1 MKKVLLAIA
10 AVATI
15 TSCSQNEEFENPT
28 QKAEINFT
36 PIVKNS
42 TRAAIMDPTLLQTEG
57 FKAYAYNVGE
67 QGIGSLEK
75 PILGSTGVDVTYDLN
90 AWKYTGTYYWPSNAK
105 VKFFAYAPANSTAE
119 YSITVPSTDTAPKI
133 TYTVPDVDKQEDL
146 VVAKTEALVYADA
159 GVILPFTHVLTQV
172 NFSIKGQDA
181 LTYILTSLKITG
193 VANTGTYNWNDSWN
207 VSGTAG
213 EYVYPIGGA
222 SVEIANSETKDLMQ
236 SNGALMLLPQK
247 FEKPSLAKIVVDYTV
262 LDANKDL
269 VYTATG
275 KEVSLAESTAW
286 EIGKKVRYI
295 LTLTNDAKQI
305 SFGTP
310 TVSHWNTNDDEEVE
324 K

>member
-15 TSCSQNEEFENPT
+15 TSCSQNEEFENLG

-36 PIVKNS
+36 PVVKNS
-42 TRAAIMDPTLLQTEG
+42 TRAAVMDIALLQTTG

-67 QGIGSLEK
+67 EGNGNLEK
-75 PILGSTGVDVTYDLN
+75 PILSTDGVTVAYTD

-119 YSITVPSTDTAPKI
+119 YAIAAPSTDTAPKI
-133 TYTVPDVDKQEDL
+133 TYTVPDVAKQEDL
-146 VVAKTEALVYADA
+146 VVAKTEALAYADG
-159 GVILPFTHVLTQV
+159 GVILAFTHALTQV

-181 LTYILTSLKITG
+181 LTYILTSIKITG
-193 VANTGTYNWNDSWN
+193 VANTGTYNWNNSWV

-213 EYVYPIGGA
+213 EYVYPISGA
-222 SVEIANSETKDLMQ
+222 SVEVTNSETKDLMQ
-236 SNGALMLLPQK
+236 SNGALMLLPQT
-247 FEKPSLAKIVVDYTV
+247 FEKSSAAKIVVDYTV
-262 LDANKDL
+262 LDGNKDL
-269 VYTATG
+269 VYTATD
-275 KEVSLAESTAW
+275 KDVSLAESTAW
-286 EIGKKVRYI
+286 EMGKKVRYI

-310 TVSHWNTNDDEEVE
+310 TVSPWNTDDDEKVE